1 MSTLIKTKRGIG
13 LSRVYKGF
21 PITLGKRQLSKV
33 QDICLQIELFRYKN
47 GSIQILQSWEER
59 SKDFLYSKSQLEE
72 LAQHKRF
79 LMRIIIN
86 QFKFIIPIGY
96 ENPCFYEG
104 GKFLKMLREQKK
116 ILSIEQTLLQDDCC
130 LALNQAER
138 ITKKRIEN
146 GENLIFTSES
156 IINYL
161 PEDIGRPVIFDTDLI
176 RFFGRDREKGLYLI
190 ENGVGMRS
198 LELS

>member
-1 MSTLIKTKRGIG
+1 MSTLIKTQKGIG
-13 LSRVYKGF
+13 LSRIYKGF
-21 PITLGKRQLSKV
+21 PLCLSKRQHTKA

-59 SKDFLYSKSQLEE
+59 SKDFLYSKSQLVE

-79 LMRIIIN
+79 LMRVIIN

-96 ENPCFYEG
+96 EDPRFYEG
-104 GKFLKMLREQKK
+104 GKFLKKLREQKK
-116 ILSIEQTLLQDDCC
+116 ILSVEQTLLQDDCC
-130 LALNQAER
+130 LALNQVER
-138 ITKKRIEN
+138 ITKERIEN

-161 PEDIGRPVIFDTDLI
+161 PEDIGRPVVFDTDLI
-176 RFFGRDREKGLYLI
+176 RFFARDREKGLYLI
-190 ENGVGMRS
+190 EKGIGMRS
-198 LELS
+198 LEF